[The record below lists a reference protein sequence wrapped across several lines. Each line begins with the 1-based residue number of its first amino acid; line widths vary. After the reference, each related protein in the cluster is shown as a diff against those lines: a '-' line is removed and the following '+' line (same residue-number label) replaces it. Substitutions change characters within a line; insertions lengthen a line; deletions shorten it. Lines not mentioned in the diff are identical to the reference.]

1 MDAKHIAIN
10 IKLDDR
16 IESLAQTPA
25 FITLKGHQESF
36 RTCHPCRLINPSKSE
51 LGKVSKV
58 ILENV
63 NKNLVKSLNVNQW
76 KITDSATDWFNTIE
90 PVRHRRVLP

>member
-36 RTCHPCRLINPSKSE
+36 RTSHPCRLINPSKASWV
-51 LGKVSKV
+51 KVAK
-58 ILENV
+58 
-63 NKNLVKSLNVNQW
+63 
-76 KITDSATDWFNTIE
+76 
-90 PVRHRRVLP
+90 